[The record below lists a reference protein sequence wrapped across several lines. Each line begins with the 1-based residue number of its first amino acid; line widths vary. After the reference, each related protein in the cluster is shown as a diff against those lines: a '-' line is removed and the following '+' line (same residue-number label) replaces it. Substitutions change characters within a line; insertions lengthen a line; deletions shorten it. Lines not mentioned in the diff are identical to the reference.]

1 MVFFIHRI
9 GISQDML
16 LNFSFSFSIALLN
29 SSNFEG
35 LPIQG
40 SKGEE
45 AIVKQIV
52 SYDDKVYFAA
62 NDNDSGNNQ
71 LSSNLDIFEEDAELD
86 ITPKK
91 YPSIAIKLETKY
103 APGIQTSKVL
113 VREMI
118 LWLLAK
124 GYEKEE
130 IFLFDRDREG
140 LIAAGFINEKSNDEF
155 MGVKVFN
162 SSVAGYFHDDWFH
175 DSPLP
180 PATFDRAR
188 FLLKYPKDS
197 RRRIEAERRSYLP
210 FLFLKD
216 VYWINMAVPMDDP
229 YLGVDGASANISL
242 GSISNY
248 RRFSNKSSLAAA
260 TVTEILAIPEI
271 WEKRLFSMLDFSTYQ
286 VANGQ
291 RFDAKYVENQSTIFL
306 GKNPIALDYF
316 CWKIIN
322 RKRGEKYGLKI
333 RSIEDS
339 LLFKYSEELGLG
351 YRKNF
356 KAKVIK

>member
-1 MVFFIHRI
+1 
-9 GISQDML
+9 ML
-16 LNFSFSFSIALLN
+16 LNFFFSFSIALSN
-29 SSNFEG
+29 SSNFGESPFPKSSEDEAVGKHIEG
-35 LPIQG
+35 
-40 SKGEE
+40 
-45 AIVKQIV
+45 A
-52 SYDDKVYFAA
+52 DDTVYFVA
-62 NDNDSGNNQ
+62 NDNDSGKNQ
-71 LSSNLDIFEEDAELD
+71 LSSNLDIFEEDAELA

-91 YPSIAIKLETKY
+91 YPSIAIKLETKF
-103 APGIQTSKVL
+103 APGIQTSKNL

-124 GYEKEE
+124 GYKKEE

-140 LIAAGFINEKSNDEF
+140 LIAAGFIDEKSKDEF

-180 PATFDRAR
+180 PAAFDRAR

-210 FLFLKD
+210 LLFLKD
-216 VYWINMAVPMDDP
+216 VYWINLAVPMDDP
-229 YLGVDGASANISL
+229 FLGVDGAAANISL

-271 WEKRLFSMLDFSTYQ
+271 WEKRLFSILDFSTYQ

-291 RFDAKYVENQSTIFL
+291 RFDAKYVESQSAIFL

-322 RKRGEKYGLKI
+322 KKRGEKYGLKI

-339 LLFKYSEELGLG
+339 LLFKYAEELGLG
-351 YRKNF
+351 QKKNF
-356 KAKVIK
+356 KAKGIR